1 MWHSFPPLENIIECQ
16 RTYSPSD
23 PPNISNLLVW
33 HKTGM
38 SVKDIT
44 VFPIRGVQSA
54 SQHNMVQ
61 SRAELGERSAWVWTL
76 KAQMLHGAGGP
87 HGHLNEEEGTH
98 RRFLG
103 NFFLPFVVVVGF
115 LLIWFAFFGVFFFC
129 LFALPQGSW
138 TTQRKMQTWECVWR
152 VKNEQIKN
160 WLLPQVEKV
169 LTPWG
174 IWEKKCKQKTELC
187 KALEPKQACSLS
199 LMPQVSEN

>member
-1 MWHSFPPLENIIECQ
+1 MWHSFPPLENIIEYQ

-23 PPNISNLLVW
+23 PPNLSNLLVW
-33 HKTGM
+33 HKTGI

-87 HGHLNEEEGTH
+87 HGHLNEEEGTN

-103 NFFLPFVVVVGF
+103 S
-115 LLIWFAFFGVFFFC
+115 FFC
-129 LFALPQGSW
+129 LLLLLLVFFWFGLLFFGFSFFVYLPSPKAAGQLRERCRLGSVCEGW
-138 TTQRKMQTWECVWR
+138 
-152 VKNEQIKN
+152 
-160 WLLPQVEKV
+160 
-169 LTPWG
+169 
-174 IWEKKCKQKTELC
+174 KT
-187 KALEPKQACSLS
+187 SR
-199 LMPQVSEN
+199 